1 MNIIR
6 RGALV
11 VALILAVAG
20 TASAQ
25 FRFGIRAGIQTNSLH
40 FNKST
45 FDSDNRVGFTG
56 GVMAEFTV
64 HVVGI
69 GADLGLMYTHRSTDL
84 MVATNEGVEE
94 VDGRNYIEIPLNLK
108 WRINIPLINKIVR
121 PYVFTGPSFAFL
133 TSKKAI
139 TDAIKNRSC
148 DVAWNVGAGVELF
161 SHLQVGACYGFGMTK
176 AFDVVGISDS
186 DGIIDA
192 RQRCWTITAA
202 YLF

>member
-1 MNIIR
+1 
-6 RGALV
+6 
-11 VALILAVAG
+11 
-20 TASAQ
+20 
-25 FRFGIRAGIQTNSLH
+25 
-40 FNKST
+40 
-45 FDSDNRVGFTG
+45 
-56 GVMAEFTV
+56 MAEFTV
-64 HVVGI
+64 PVVGI